1 MLNVDASDVRL
12 SSHFWSVSCVEGL
25 SEAECSRESVCV
37 LRQCV
42 LLWTVHSAQWESEE
56 TGRD

>member
-37 LRQCV
+37 LEQTMCAAV
-42 LLWTVHSAQWESEE
+42 DASLSPV
-56 TGRD
+56 GI